1 MRTHP
6 PVPVGGDTHVDGAN
20 TRAIVLTI
28 HSVEKMTGSN
38 VSGLYA
44 IEGSITSCVTFFLPR
59 GYSFIFSY
67 SRGVKEWFVAQ

>member
-6 PVPVGGDTHVDGAN
+6 PVPVGGDAHVNGAN

-28 HSVEKMTGSN
+28 HSVEKMTGSD

-44 IEGSITSCVTFFLPR
+44 IAESYGITSCVTFFLPR
-59 GYSFIFSY
+59 GVQLYFLLFK
-67 SRGVKEWFVAQ
+67 RR

>member
-6 PVPVGGDTHVDGAN
+6 PVPVGGDTHVNGAN

-28 HSVEKMTGSN
+28 HSVEKMTGSD

-44 IEGSITSCVTFFLPR
+44 IAGSYVIMSCVTFFLPR
-59 GYSFIFSY
+59 GVQFYFLLFK
-67 SRGVKEWFVAQ
+67 RR